1 MYKSNSSFSLERVA
15 AAQRA
20 HRSTACSPALSVS
33 TVSDSIVNGRT
44 SSVLMCSLGLREI
57 VRESIRTGTPVGGGV
72 SEEGVPVVAS
82 ASVVVVA
89 ACVELDSDDAG
100 GGGGGLVL
108 SSCSGGG
115 GELAAVVVV
124 VVAAEVV
131 RPRLRPMVA
140 TLLRGEMAISAELTA
155 QPFCRGDKTPSL
167 LRGEIVASSRALVVV
182 VVLLVGVAAPSLLS
196 VASSLSSP
204 GCSCWRLVVK
214 GVSLRFLRRIWLPC
228 ERGVPSTLTVERSSE
243 TVWLRVLVNCTLAE
257 SERSSGS
264 AKLASDSELPVPRRR
279 CTREWNNGRRSCAE
293 VAMSDSGDRCAEH
306 VMWISCMQSR
316 IRSGTRH
323 TWLWSS
329 ALHVPR
335 LTERENTKSRSPGLI
350 ESHAWSDWRSDS
362 SIVSRGSTSGVAW

>member
-1 MYKSNSSFSLERVA
+1 MYKSYSSLSLEHVG

-115 GELAAVVVV
+115 GELAAVV
-124 VVAAEVV
+124 

-155 QPFCRGDKTPSL
+155 QPFCRGDKTPS
-167 LRGEIVASSRALVVV
+167 RGEIVASSRALVVV